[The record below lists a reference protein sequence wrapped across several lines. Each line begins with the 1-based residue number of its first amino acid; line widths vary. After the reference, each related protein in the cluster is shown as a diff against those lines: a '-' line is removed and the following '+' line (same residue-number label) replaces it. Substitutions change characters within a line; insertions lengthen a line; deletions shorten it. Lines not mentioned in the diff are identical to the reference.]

1 MYKCISVLVCVLLM
15 LSLSSCNE
23 AVVPNSQPVEQ
34 TTKPT
39 PSTTAPTVPAK
50 DINPLTGLFD
60 IIPAQ
65 SVRPVCV
72 MIGNDDRSRPQAGID
87 KADMYVEAETEGG
100 ITRIMAVFAGVA
112 RVPGKLG
119 PIRSARTP
127 FILIAESLGSVYCH
141 AGGSRA
147 GLNVL
152 RTADVGNIDALYGIN
167 NSAFWRD
174 AGLRNSK
181 GLEYSMMTSGER
193 LNTRIKAFRFSQK
206 TNNPSPFA
214 FGGSISGSSAEN
226 IQVKMSNLQTL
237 SFRYDAD
244 SGLYTKIN
252 GTLSRGTAH
261 KTIDGAILKATNI
274 IIMYDNKYNEDGRTI
289 SFRLQ
294 NGTGLL
300 VSGGKSRQIRW
311 SRSKGS
317 LVFTEN
323 DGSKLMLPT
332 GKPYICLTDSSNS
345 SKTVIT

>member
-1 MYKCISVLVCVLLM
+1 
-15 LSLSSCNE
+15 
-23 AVVPNSQPVEQ
+23 
-34 TTKPT
+34 
-39 PSTTAPTVPAK
+39 
-50 DINPLTGLFD
+50 
-60 IIPAQ
+60 
-65 SVRPVCV
+65 

-87 KADMYVEAETEGG
+87 KADMFVEAETEGG
-100 ITRIMAVFAGVA
+100 ITRIMTVFAGVS

-152 RTADVGNIDALYGIN
+152 KTADVGNIDALYGIN

-193 LNTRIKAFRFSQK
+193 LNTRIKAFKFSQK
-206 TNNPSPFA
+206 TDNPSPFA
-214 FGGSISGSSAEN
+214 FGDKKSGSGAGNSV
-226 IQVKMSNLQTL
+226 QVKMSNLQTI
-237 SFRYDAD
+237 SFRYDAG

-252 GTLSRGTAH
+252 GTLSSGTEH
-261 KTIDGAILKATNI
+261 KTMDGAILKATNI

-289 SFRLQ
+289 SFRLN

-317 LVFTEN
+317 LKFTEN
-323 DGSKLMLPT
+323 DGSKLMLPS
-332 GKPYICLTDSSNS
+332 GKAYICLTDLSNA